1 MTVLDQAYTRRRFLQ
16 LSGAVG
22 ATVGLGGVLS
32 ACNLGGTQ
40 GGTFNWLTWGD
51 HYIDSQLK
59 KIEESDKIIA
69 NISELAGNAEGF
81 AKLKEVKGQLDMISG
96 DALWVPNAYN
106 KEGLIEPF
114 DINDLKVA
122 SQLYP
127 FAREFKIWTTPEGY
141 LGYPFGWSPIS
152 IYYNPKYVDPA
163 PDSWAVLLD
172 PKYKGHIVMSNPS
185 TSGTAYLL
193 LASHAARLGVD
204 KMWPY
209 YDAIDKNLSQV
220 TKSGGAPGRMAASGE
235 TPIGIALAYEVEVA
249 KKQGAAIDVIY
260 PNDGVAW
267 TFEGNALVKGA
278 KNPQNAKRFLD
289 WAVSKSA
296 MASYASWR
304 GAGIARGDVAVAG
317 QKISEMNLINID
329 FVKAGD
335 PAYKDRLVKRW
346 LEKFSK

>member
-1 MTVLDQAYTRRRFLQ
+1 MRRLLVLLLAALLVLPATPLLAPAAEDKLVVYTAYEENELKTFWDQFKKDLPDLAAKAAYIRGSTGPIMARVEAEKANPQADVIWGVFNDYLTGAATKGLLEPYNAKESNTIPARFKHPENAWQGVTLLTVAF
-16 LSGAVG
+16 AVNQKKM
-22 ATVGLGGVLS
+22 AELK
-32 ACNLGGTQ
+32 
-40 GGTFNWLTWGD
+40 LT
-51 HYIDSQLK
+51 
-59 KIEESDKIIA
+59 
-69 NISELAGNAEGF
+69 
-81 AKLKEVKGQLDMISG
+81 
-96 DALWVPNAYN
+96 P
-106 KEGLIEPF
+106 P
-114 DINDLKVA
+114 
-122 SQLYP
+122 
-127 FAREFKIWTTPEGY
+127 R
-141 LGYPFGWSPIS
+141 
-152 IYYNPKYVDPA
+152 
-163 PDSWAVLLD
+163 SWADLLD

-193 LASHAARLGVD
+193 LASHEARLGED
-204 KMWPY
+204 KMWQY
-209 YDAIDKNLSQV
+209 YDAIDRNLSQV

-296 MASYASWR
+296 MASYGSWR
-304 GAGIARGDVAVAG
+304 GAGIARPDVAVPG

>member
-1 MTVLDQAYTRRRFLQ
+1 MRRLLVLLLAVFL
-16 LSGAVG
+16 
-22 ATVGLGGVLS
+22 LS
-32 ACNLGGTQ
+32 ATPLLVPAAEEKLVIYTAYEENELKTFWEQFQKDLPDLAAKAAYIRGSTGPIMARVEAEKANAQADVIWGVFNDYLTGAATKGLLEPYNAKESGVIPAKFKHPENAWQ
-40 GGTFNWLTWGD
+40 GVTLLTVAFAVN
-51 HYIDSQLK
+51 QKKMAELK
-59 KIEESDKIIA
+59 
-69 NISELAGNAEGF
+69 L
-81 AKLKEVKGQLDMISG
+81 
-96 DALWVPNAYN
+96 
-106 KEGLIEPF
+106 
-114 DINDLKVA
+114 
-122 SQLYP
+122 
-127 FAREFKIWTTPEGY
+127 TP
-141 LGYPFGWSPIS
+141 PR
-152 IYYNPKYVDPA
+152 
-163 PDSWAVLLD
+163 SWADLLD

-193 LASHAARLGVD
+193 LASHAARLGED
-204 KMWPY
+204 KMWQY
-209 YDAIDKNLSQV
+209 YDAIDRNLSQV

-260 PNDGVAW
+260 PNDGIAW

-278 KNPQNAKRFLD
+278 KNPQNARRFLD

-296 MASYASWR
+296 MGSYASWR
-304 GAGIARGDVAVAG
+304 GAGIARPDVAVPG